1 MKIQLKVIKRNDE
14 LELFSEGKIVDA
26 IIPSMEESDESVD
39 YKVANDIANEICDE
53 NRLYSEMQGTWM
65 TVEQISDKVED
76 CLMRDGFFHSAKK
89 YIRYRDEHKRIRD
102 EWMPYRKFKH
112 LSNDFLR
119 EYAKTPDPFKN
130 QLSKVTF
137 YRTYSRYIPELNRR
151 ETWLE
156 MNARV
161 VNYIMNIDPKGN
173 KDKAEELF
181 DYMFNFK
188 TMSSGRI
195 RWIAG
200 TEVIKTNMQ
209 SAFNCSYMTLDDA
222 FVLTDIM
229 YLLML
234 GSGTGIRMQKKDIK
248 KIHPFRKNIE
258 VISRNYE
265 PVPKNE
271 RQELTTTKLH
281 NNNILEIIVGDSRQG
296 WVRALKVYLEFL
308 TNYKM
313 SSADNIVD
321 TILFNYN
328 NVRPKGEPLLTM
340 GGQAS
345 GFEPLCKLFETM
357 DRVIKNSDGEQ
368 LSRKRV
374 KLEPIDF
381 IDIST
386 MIGDAIRVGG
396 VRRSAEIII
405 IDKDDEKSKNAKTN
419 LYTKVNGEW
428 EINQD
433 LIHRQMSNNSVMYES
448 KPTRAEL
455 HDAILTLKT
464 SAEPA
469 LINKEAMRNKREG
482 AEGLNPLTL

>member
-76 CLMRDGFFHSAKK
+76 CLM
-89 YIRYRDEHKRIRD
+89 
-102 EWMPYRKFKH
+102 
-112 LSNDFLR
+112 
-119 EYAKTPDPFKN
+119 
-130 QLSKVTF
+130 
-137 YRTYSRYIPELNRR
+137 TYSRYIPELNRR

-271 RQELTTTKLH
+271 RQELTTKLH